1 MGPRAVFRLDA
12 PVLCY
17 TVKGVTVP
25 GEDVVIKQF
34 IAIGL
39 GVCLAGV
46 AQAGGYRVALQG
58 QKALGMGHTGVAMT
72 DSAETIF
79 FNPGA
84 ITQLE
89 AEMDI
94 VGGITLLQGST
105 LYRNDATGSTVET
118 DNPLG
123 TPINAY
129 LAQKLSQ
136 DLSWGLGI
144 YTPYGNKVEW
154 PTDWAGSHL
163 VNFIEL
169 QAIYIQPTIGYQISE
184 STSIGFGP
192 TLVLGSVEFNRNLST
207 SLRDATGRSNVT
219 IEAKNVTAWGY
230 NIGLLHEI
238 SEQTRFGISY
248 RSEVI
253 VEARDEDATFDNI
266 PASLPGQYDNVTF
279 DADLPLPAEL
289 TIGVAY
295 DYSDKLTLAFDVNR
309 TFWDVY
315 DELVIEFDNG
325 VTSTN
330 PRNYEDSSIVRFG
343 AQYRYDEKLTL
354 RAGIYFDESPVPD
367 GAFAP
372 ETPRNDAIGY
382 TVGATYHASKN
393 LELDVAVLILTF
405 DETTNSYDFYE
416 ENGQLVPFGGTYDS
430 AANSIGFGLTYKY

>member
-1 MGPRAVFRLDA
+1 M
-12 PVLCY
+12 
-17 TVKGVTVP
+17 
-25 GEDVVIKQF
+25 IKQF

-39 GVCLAGV
+39 GVCLASV

-94 VGGITLLQGST
+94 VGGITLLQGAT

-207 SLRDATGRSNVT
+207 SLRDASGRSNVT
-219 IEAKNVTAWGY
+219 IEAQNVTAWGY

-238 SEQTRFGISY
+238 NERTRFGISY

-253 VEARDEDATFDNI
+253 VEARDEDATFENI
-266 PASLPGQYDNVTF
+266 PASLPGDYDDVTF

-289 TIGVAY
+289 TLGVAY

-393 LELDVAVLILTF
+393 L
-405 DETTNSYDFYE
+405 
-416 ENGQLVPFGGTYDS
+416 
-430 AANSIGFGLTYKY
+430 